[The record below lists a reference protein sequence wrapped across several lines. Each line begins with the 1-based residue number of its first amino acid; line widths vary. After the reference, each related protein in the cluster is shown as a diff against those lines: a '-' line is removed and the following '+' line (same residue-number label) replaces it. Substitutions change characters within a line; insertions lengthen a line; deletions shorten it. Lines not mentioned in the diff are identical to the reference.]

1 VVGWISGAI
10 GIKGGALEAS
20 GRSLDFEALS
30 SIVACMKPFA
40 ERALDALFK
49 HPCAY
54 ALMALGFV
62 LETLVELP
70 FRIAMCIDALGR
82 FVERHRRG

>member
-1 VVGWISGAI
+1 MRR
-10 GIKGGALEAS
+10 GGHD
-20 GRSLDFEALS
+20 LDFEAVS
-30 SIVACMKPFA
+30 SIVARMMPFA
-40 ERALDALFK
+40 DRALAALFK
-49 HPCAY
+49 LPCAY

-70 FRIAMCIDALGR
+70 FRIAMRIDALGR

>member
-1 VVGWISGAI
+1 LRR
-10 GIKGGALEAS
+10 GGRE
-20 GRSLDFEALS
+20 LDFEAVY
-30 SIVACMKPFA
+30 SIVARMKPFVD
-40 ERALDALFK
+40 RALDALFK

-82 FVERHRRG
+82 SVERRRRG

>member
-1 VVGWISGAI
+1 
-10 GIKGGALEAS
+10 
-20 GRSLDFEALS
+20 
-30 SIVACMKPFA
+30 MKPFA

-62 LETLVELP
+62 IETLVELP

-82 FVERHRRG
+82 FVERRRGG